1 MKHHNPLK
9 PYKPVRFY
17 ASKDFH
23 IQEGKWTRKVE
34 DLWYYC
40 DIGDTLWRLVD
51 DKVRRE
57 ATGQKHARY
66 KHLENMFNECDGTG
80 VDQEVS
86 RGSGERVRR
95 DPVDYAPERAGKR
108 KRK

>member
-40 DIGDTLWRLVD
+40 DIGDTTWWLVD
-51 DKVRRE
+51 DKIRRE

-66 KHLENMFNECDGTG
+66 KHLENMFNEDDGTG
-80 VDQEVS
+80 VDQEVG

-95 DPVDYAPERAGKR
+95 DPVDYASERAGKR

>member
-17 ASKDFH
+17 ASKDFY

-57 ATGQKHARY
+57 ATGKKHARY
-66 KHLENMFNECDGTG
+66 KHLENMFNE
-80 VDQEVS
+80 
-86 RGSGERVRR
+86 
-95 DPVDYAPERAGKR
+95 
-108 KRK
+108 